1 MCFQIY
7 RTQYMIAQDGSL
19 EEEVIEESGEPYI
32 AHLAEEFR
40 ATNPEY
46 AAILGEE
53 IAEKNKQK
61 FIEAI
66 CVRETFA
73 QQQEEPPEPIDP
85 IEPPTPIE
93 GEEGA
98 GGSAEESSFAE
109 EGDEGEGLGENLN
122 HSVEGGRYKVVY
134 WPDAQSIAAG
144 VATIGSTHEDY
155 AQAESTAKGLRGQY
169 AALEVIDSES
179 DETVWGEEENA
190 PELKESRK
198 PTYERKEDNTNR
210 MKMISTRAKEI
221 YKPKKMKWTDAIKE
235 ASKQLKK
242 EGKL

>member
-1 MCFQIY
+1 MFQIY
-7 RTQYMIAQDGSL
+7 RTQYLIAQDGLL

-40 ATNPEY
+40 ATNQEY
-46 AAILGEE
+46 ATILGEE
-53 IAEKNKQK
+53 IAEKKEQK

-66 CVRETFA
+66 CIRETFA
-73 QQQEEPPEPIDP
+73 QSHEDEPPEPID
-85 IEPPTPIE
+85 EPPAPIE

-98 GGSAEESSFAE
+98 EGLEEESSYAE
-109 EGDEGEGLGENLN
+109 EGEEEKGLGENLN

-144 VATIGSTHEDY
+144 VATVGSTFSDY
-155 AQAESTAKGLRGQY
+155 AQAEGAAKGLRGQY

-179 DETVWGEEENA
+179 DETVWSEGENA
-190 PELKESRK
+190 PERKESRK
-198 PTYERKEDNTNR
+198 PTYARKDDNTNR

-221 YKPKKMKWTDAIKE
+221 YKPKKMKWTDAIKK
-235 ASKQLKK
+235 ASKELKK

>member
-1 MCFQIY
+1 MS
-7 RTQYMIAQDGSL
+7 QDGL
-19 EEEVIEESGEPYI
+19 PPEQTIEENGEPYI
-32 AHLAEEFR
+32 AHLAEEFS

-46 AAILGEE
+46 AAMLGEE
-53 IAEKNKQK
+53 IAERNKQK

-73 QQQEEPPEPIDP
+73 HHHEDEPPDPIDP
-85 IEPPTPIE
+85 IEPPVPPVE
-93 GEEGA
+93 GGDGEEGA
-98 GGSAEESSFAE
+98 AEESSFAE

-144 VATIGSTHEDY
+144 VATIGSTFSDY
-155 AQAESTAKGLRGQY
+155 AQAEGAAKGLRGQY

-190 PELKESRK
+190 LELKESRK
-198 PTYERKEDNTNR
+198 PTYQRKEDNTNR
-210 MKMISTRAKEI
+210 MKMISTRAKKI
-221 YKPKKMKWTDAIKE
+221 YKPKTMKWTDAIKK
-235 ASKQLKK
+235 ASEELKK